1 MDRALELLTRRP
13 AQVARLCGLT
23 RLNDEVHG
31 RWLRQMISGREDMTL
46 LAHRGSFKTSC
57 LAMSMAVTL
66 CVRPRWNLLF
76 LRKTDD
82 DVLEVMRL
90 VRTILRSDA
99 MRYLTARLYGAPVTL
114 RRSDQFSLTADCYA
128 ALRGAPQL
136 VGQGVGS
143 SLTGKHADLIL
154 TDDIVNLSDRISA
167 PERQHTRQVYQELQN
182 IRNPGGRI
190 VNTGTP
196 WHPEDAIALMPNAQ
210 RWDWRRTGLLSP
222 EQAAAL
228 RSSMS
233 PSLFAA
239 NYELRHMAEEGALF
253 PEPPRFFDG
262 DEALLGGVMHID
274 AAYGGG
280 DFTAVTCGAR
290 RGDEMSL
297 YGRLFPGHVDQA
309 IPDLAALLDRF
320 GCRAVLCETNGDKGY
335 LGRELRALGFPV
347 RMYHES
353 AQKYIKIATHL
364 RRWWPRIAFLR
375 GTDPAYLLQIHDYAP
390 DAPHDDAPDSAA
402 CLVRYLE
409 RGGVT

>member
-1 MDRALELLTRRP
+1 MRP
-13 AQVARLCGLT
+13 D

-76 LRKTDD
+76 LRKTDE

-114 RRSDQFSLTADCYA
+114 RRSDQFSLTTDCYA

-136 VGQGVGS
+136 VGQGVGG

-154 TDDIVNLSDRISA
+154 TDDIVNLSDRLS
-167 PERQHTRQVYQELQN
+167 PSERQHTRQVYQELQN
-182 IRNPGGRI
+182 HPQPRRADRQHRHAL
-190 VNTGTP
+190 
-196 WHPEDAIALMPNAQ
+196 HPEDAIALMPNVQ

-239 NYELRHMAEEGALF
+239 NYELRHLAEEGALF

-262 DEALLGGVMHID
+262 DEALWGGVMHID

-290 RGDEMSL
+290 RGD
-297 YGRLFPGHVDQA
+297 
-309 IPDLAALLDRF
+309 
-320 GCRAVLCETNGDKGY
+320 
-335 LGRELRALGFPV
+335 
-347 RMYHES
+347 
-353 AQKYIKIATHL
+353 
-364 RRWWPRIAFLR
+364 
-375 GTDPAYLLQIHDYAP
+375 
-390 DAPHDDAPDSAA
+390 
-402 CLVRYLE
+402 
-409 RGGVT
+409 